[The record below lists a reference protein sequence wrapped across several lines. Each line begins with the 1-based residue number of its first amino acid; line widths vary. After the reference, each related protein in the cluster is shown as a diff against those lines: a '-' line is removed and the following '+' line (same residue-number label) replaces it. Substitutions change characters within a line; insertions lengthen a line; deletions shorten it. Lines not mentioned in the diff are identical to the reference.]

1 MAKESDL
8 LLTTLN
14 KMTKNKKNQAALR
27 SATTLDG
34 QMTLYKNE
42 NGLNLMDFAC
52 AEQVRIEAFTATCK
66 VQAMRDGNVYIT
78 EKKRR
83 KRNKPIF
90 REDHSSLSLGTD
102 GIYYFVFRLPAEM
115 VEQLPERLAHEAL
128 AIAQKVVNGILYAN
142 ANVEEV

>member
-14 KMTKNKKNQAALR
+14 KMSKNKKNQAALK

-42 NGLNLMDFAC
+42 NGLNLLDFAC
-52 AEQVRIEAFTATCK
+52 TEKVRIEAFTATCK
-66 VQAMRDGNVYIT
+66 VQAMRDGYIYIT
-78 EKKRR
+78 EKKKR
-83 KRNKPIF
+83 KYNKPIF

-115 VEQLPERLAHEAL
+115 VEQLPEKLAHEAL
-128 AIAQKVVNGILYAN
+128 MLAQKVVNEILYTKA
-142 ANVEEV
+142 EEV